1 MKNLS
6 GNTAPSEVPTHPLFV
21 REIRPINDWSEFLRL
36 WNATTSYEQMLGL
49 LHIGFEVPLNTGGI
63 SEQGF
68 DYTDRLKF
76 YFEIAN
82 GWSETDWHW
91 KSPGSEEHPSHLD
104 GITSSSLRKKLAT
117 KAFTVLCSEFF
128 NIEKFCSGYRRHHNS
143 DPTIEMHW
151 IQLLMNEH
159 LFPVVKEFFRIE
171 VKNRE
176 GSRIQ
181 NLSAAWHNG
190 RIHGEERAI
199 NALLMLAPFLFNWT
213 ETKIESYDYE
223 KEKAEKVERNTAMRA
238 IVDDAM
244 PWMIEVLHDLAGLS
258 VLMPWITDLNEACLS
273 KFKEIAMRSQLSA
286 SNQNHHVNNDRQVAS
301 LDEAR
306 LVGSKAARFLA
317 EYELAMKQTERLI
330 AIQQAEWARDKAGEV
345 ITSLSSSK

>member
-6 GNTAPSEVPTHPLFV
+6 GDTATSEVPTHPLFA

-36 WNATTSYEQMLGL
+36 WNTTTSYEQMLGL

-104 GITSSSLRKKLAT
+104 GITPSSLRKKLAA
-117 KAFTVLCSEFF
+117 KAFSVLCSEFF
-128 NIEKFCSGYRRHHNS
+128 NIEKFCRNYHPIHK

-151 IQLLMNEH
+151 IQLLMNEY
-159 LFPVVKEFFRIE
+159 LFPVVKVFFGIE
-171 VKNRE
+171 VKNRV
-176 GSRIQ
+176 GSRIK
-181 NLSAAWHNG
+181 NLSAVWHDG
-190 RIHGEERAI
+190 RVHGEERVI
-199 NALLMLAPFLFNWT
+199 NALLLLAHFLFGWEEIRTNSLTFDKYKT
-213 ETKIESYDYE
+213 EIDSKNIT
-223 KEKAEKVERNTAMRA
+223 MRA
-238 IVDDAM
+238 VVDNAM
-244 PWMIEVLHDLAGLS
+244 LWMVEVLHDLDRLD
-258 VLMPWITDLNEACLS
+258 VLKPWMTDLNEACIDKL
-273 KFKEIAMRSQLSA
+273 KEIAMRARLDSL
-286 SNQNHHVNNDRQVAS
+286 NKNHHVSKDRLVAS

-306 LVGSKAARFLA
+306 LVGSKAAWFLA
-317 EYELAMKQTERLI
+317 EYELAMKQTERLV
-330 AIQQAEWARDKAGEV
+330 AIQQAEWARDKASQE